1 MNIGLPKEVKD
12 SEYRVGLV
20 PAGVHA
26 LVEDKHKVFV
36 EKTAG
41 QGSGFS
47 DEEYIAAVGLRLAI
61 SGGGCSGFQYG
72 FSLDSK
78 TRPDDLVIERDGA
91 SMLIDGMSVALIKDS
106 QIDWQEDIAGSMFV
120 VKNPNATAMCGCGTS
135 FSVG

>member
-1 MNIGLPKEVKD
+1 MSADDWGL
-12 SEYRVGLV
+12 SLTNSAATRIRHLV
-20 PAGVHA
+20 ATKG
-26 LVEDKHKVFV
+26 D
-36 EKTAG
+36 
-41 QGSGFS
+41 
-47 DEEYIAAVGLRLAI
+47 AVALRLAI
-61 SGGGCSGFQYG
+61 SGGGCSGFQYA

-91 SMLIDGMSVALIKDS
+91 SMLIDGMSVALLKDS